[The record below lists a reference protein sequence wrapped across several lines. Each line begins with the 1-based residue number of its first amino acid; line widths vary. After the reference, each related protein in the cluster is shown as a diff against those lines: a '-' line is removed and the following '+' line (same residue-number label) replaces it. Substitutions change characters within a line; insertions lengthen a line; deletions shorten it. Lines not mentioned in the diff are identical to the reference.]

1 MDSTVV
7 VNTDKAEVLNAFHTV
22 VLPGKKSQVLKINE
36 KVRSR
41 GSGVSRDGMHPE
53 ALREPANVIVN
64 PQLTI
69 FERSQ

>member
-1 MDSTVV
+1 MPSTLWSFL
-7 VNTDKAEVLNAFHTV
+7 ERPAFQ
-22 VLPGKKSQVLKINE
+22 KSQVLKMNE

-53 ALREPANVIVN
+53 VLREPANVIVK